1 MATDTFTLVRNV
13 YKTFNL
19 IIPDFVPSTVLQ
31 AISSDTTTGM
41 ATPSLTY
48 SQSVSDLVDTSFG
61 IATPSTTTEGSTT
74 HTYNALA
81 SNCQILETV
90 TSSFSSTSTFL
101 GLGSGGSNSYKTWI
115 PFTFN
120 ETGPV
125 VSATIAL
132 CAAES
137 SPSGLVSIK
146 IGCELAGNPV
156 APTGIS
162 LPDYYNDLN
171 SRIMTTNF
179 TLSASSGTVAGLT
192 YTYDVTAQVNEILA
206 LSSWASGHILSILCR
221 DNGSDIGINRQIA
234 SYQNGTYTAPVL
246 TITI

>member
-1 MATDTFTLVRNV
+1 MATDTFTLIRNV

-19 IIPDFVPSTVLQ
+19 IIPDFVPSVILQ
-31 AISSDTTTGM
+31 AIGLDITT
-41 ATPSLTY
+41 
-48 SQSVSDLVDTSFG
+48 G
-61 IATPSTTTEGSTT
+61 IATPSLIYSQSASDILGTSYGLATPSTATAGGTT

-90 TSSFSSTSTFL
+90 TSSFSSTSTSL
-101 GLGSGGSNSYKTWI
+101 GLGSAGSNSYKIWI

-125 VSATIAL
+125 VSANIAF

-179 TLSASSGTVAGLT
+179 TLNTSSSTIAGLT

-206 LSSWASGHILSILCR
+206 LSSWASGHILAILCR

-234 SYQNGTYTAPVL
+234 SYQNGTYTKPVL